1 MQPAS
6 LTRCD
11 SAPGFLF
18 KGGLRIARSANY
30 AAWPRVNVITE
41 RHLTLPAFAKINL
54 SLRVFAPRADRYHD
68 LDTTLQTVS
77 LHDTIEFSSTDQPH
91 IVLSCSDRALSADDN
106 LVMKA
111 ASALQTRFATRKGAR
126 IRLDKRVPMQAG
138 LGGGSSDAAITL
150 LGLAALWQL
159 ETSGDELSA
168 IAAQLG
174 ADVPFFFHG
183 GTARATGAGERIERL
198 DDVPD
203 RFFLVIKP
211 NACVSTFDAYQY
223 LDERSLTSPKSKTIL
238 STSVAKQFFDNSS
251 SASLTNDFET
261 VVFERAPE
269 IRRTHAA
276 LITAGADAAL
286 LAGSGSA
293 VFGIFDSE
301 DAQRRAI
308 QAIEL
313 ETGWRVFPCKTVG
326 REQYRRAMGAA
337 GRIVDRISSQ

>member
-1 MQPAS
+1 
-6 LTRCD
+6 
-11 SAPGFLF
+11 
-18 KGGLRIARSANY
+18 
-30 AAWPRVNVITE
+30 VIIE

-54 SLRVFAPRADRYHD
+54 SLRVLAKRADGYHD
-68 LDTTLQTVS
+68 LETILQTVS

-91 IVLSCSDRALSADDN
+91 IVLSCSDRALSADEDN

-111 ASALQTRFATRKGAR
+111 ASALQTRFATTKGAR

-150 LGLAALWQL
+150 LGLAALWDL
-159 ETSGDELSA
+159 EMGGEELLA
-168 IAAQLG
+168 IAAHLG

-211 NACVSTFDAYQY
+211 NAGVRTVDAYQY
-223 LDERSLTSPKSKTIL
+223 LDERCLTSPDSKTIL
-238 STSVAKQFFDNSS
+238 STSAVKQFFDNSS
-251 SASLTNDFET
+251 SAGLTNDFET
-261 VVFERAPE
+261 VVLERDPE
-269 IRRTHAA
+269 IRTTHAA

-326 REQYRRAMGAA
+326 REQYRSAMGAA
-337 GRIVDRISSQ
+337 GRILDRVSSQ

>member
-1 MQPAS
+1 
-6 LTRCD
+6 
-11 SAPGFLF
+11 
-18 KGGLRIARSANY
+18 
-30 AAWPRVNVITE
+30 VITE
-41 RHLTLPAFAKINL
+41 SHLRLPAFAKINL
-54 SLRVFAPRADRYHD
+54 SLRVFAPRADGYHH
-68 LDTTLQTVS
+68 LETTLQTVS

-91 IVLSCSDRALSADDN
+91 IVLSCSDRALSADEDN

-111 ASALQTRFATRKGAR
+111 ASALQTRFATSKGAR
-126 IRLDKRVPMQAG
+126 IRLDKRIPMQAG

-150 LGLAALWQL
+150 LGLAALWDL
-159 ETSGDELSA
+159 ETSGDELLA

-174 ADVPFFFHG
+174 ADVSFFFHG

-211 NACVSTFDAYQY
+211 IAGVSTLDAYQY

-261 VVFERAPE
+261 VLFEREPE

-276 LITAGADAAL
+276 LITAGANAAL

-337 GRIVDRISSQ
+337 GRILDRISSQ